1 MFILLFVVTLA
12 MAEIGFENSYVIS
25 PLCSGLI
32 PFPWKRMIHRDPPKP
47 KNVEILVGDCGCE
60 EPKLCLYINIVVC
73 CYFIHGKMRAI

>member
-47 KNVEILVGDCGCE
+47 KNVEILVGDCGCGDS
-60 EPKLCLYINIVVC
+60 CLSLL
-73 CYFIHGKMRAI
+73 